1 MPDTPTRLD
10 NLRTLQ
16 SANVDVAFATAFG
29 TLVSGTFLVG
39 FIQLLGGSDFWIGL
53 LTAVPAFI
61 GILQIP
67 GAVWGRR
74 YSSFRSF
81 IAPGGWAWRLLYLPL
96 IVLPLIQR
104 PSELRLIILTICI
117 GLATAAVQIVSP
129 IYNEWIADLVPANSR
144 GWYFSRRTL
153 ISTLV
158 GMLIGFVGAVLLD
171 QFRGQGQAAAGFSLI
186 FAIGCACGILS
197 MVYFLRMKDSVRTE
211 PVRGHV
217 KDTFRMIVEPVKDKN
232 FRNILIFTAIF
243 MASQGFAGSLF
254 AAYAR
259 EVLNMSF
266 TILQLTAVAH
276 AIGTIAFVKMWG
288 YLADKYGNKPILA
301 LLMIGVILTPGVWL
315 ATQPDRPVF
324 NAVVLIVGHLFN
336 GLVWSGVTVAQ
347 LNLYMATAKPEDRA
361 NYLGA
366 ALAVQAIAGGLAPLL
381 GSGMMAG
388 LREAMPAML
397 AYKYVFGTV
406 MLIRVIA
413 TVTLIPVREP
423 GATSLRST
431 FNQIRRVSPSGVRAL
446 RAMTTSKDDFGREAA
461 VRSLGHAQ
469 LSMATDELAHALRDP
484 SPRVRRQ
491 AAESLGKIGTEA
503 AAMALIEHILTFPE
517 LADEETIAALG
528 DAPHSQ
534 AVPILVKVLEDP
546 RASLR
551 RAAAKALGRIG
562 DPASLEPLSLAAK
575 EPGDTDLRRAA
586 IQALRIMEARDAT
599 QVFGDAL
606 LDPHPSVRTASAE
619 AVGELELRSLA
630 DTIRQSVEW
639 FPDDALSEMAYALGC
654 VGGVQDLP
662 LILRTAQ
669 GAVNDTTRRRCLL
682 GAARLLGV
690 ESDLYRMMTL
700 EEIARDNALLQR
712 LRPGIRRNPVIG
724 QALDRYSTGD
734 EAGALRLMADAK
746 PLPMLAVFADHPVE
760 DSFIVAALAY
770 SQYESS
776 STSQ

>member
-1 MPDTPTRLD
+1 MSQAPTRLD

-16 SANVDVAFATAFG
+16 AANVDVAFSTAFG

-74 YSSFRSF
+74 FSTFRGF
-81 IAPGGWAWRLLYLPL
+81 IAPGGWIWRLLYLPL
-96 IVLPLIQR
+96 IVLPLI
-104 PSELRLIILTICI
+104 PWPGEIRLIILTVCI

-158 GMLIGFVGAVLLD
+158 GMVIGFTGAVLLD
-171 QFRGQGQAAAGFSLI
+171 QFRAQGQDAAGFAVI
-186 FAIGCACGILS
+186 FAIGCACGIVS
-197 MVYFLRMKDSVRTE
+197 MIYFLRMKDSVRPEPIRAKLKDTVRMIAQ
-211 PVRGHV
+211 PVR
-217 KDTFRMIVEPVKDKN
+217 DRN

-276 AIGTIAFVKMWG
+276 AVGTIAFVKMWG

-301 LLMIGVILTPGVWL
+301 LLMVGVIVTPAIWL
-315 ATQPDRPVF
+315 VSQPDRPLY
-324 NAVVLIVGHLFN
+324 NAVILIAGHLFN
-336 GLVWSGVTVAQ
+336 GLVWSGVTVTQ
-347 LNLYMATAKPEDRA
+347 LNLYMATARPEDRA

-366 ALAVQAIAGGLAPLL
+366 ALAVQALAGGISPLV
-381 GSGMMAG
+381 GSGMMAV
-388 LREAMPAML
+388 LRDSLPVML

-406 MLIRVIA
+406 MAIRVVA
-413 TVTLIPVREP
+413 TLTLIPVIEP
-423 GATSLRST
+423 GATSLRAAFS
-431 FNQIRRVSPSGVRAL
+431 QLRRVSPSGVKAL
-446 RAMTTSKDDFGREAA
+446 RAMSTSRDEYGREEA
-461 VRSLGHAQ
+461 VRSLGNAQ
-469 LSMATDELAHALRDP
+469 LMMATDELVAALRDP

-491 AAESLGKIGTEA
+491 AAESLGKIGSEDA
-503 AAMALIEHILTFPE
+503 ARALIRHIVDNPE
-517 LADEETIAALG
+517 LAEEEAIAALG
-528 DAPHSQ
+528 DAPHAE
-534 AVPILVKVLEDP
+534 AVPILVQFLQNP

-551 RAAAKALGRIG
+551 RAAAKALGRVG
-562 DPASLEPLSLAAK
+562 DPAALGPLSKATA

-586 IQALRIMEARDAT
+586 IQALRIMEAREVAS
-599 QVFGDAL
+599 VFADAL
-606 LDPHPSVRTASAE
+606 LDPHPSVRTAAAE
-619 AVGELELRSLA
+619 AVGELELRGLA
-630 DTIRQSVEW
+630 PTIRQSIEW

-654 VGGVQDLP
+654 VGDVQDLP
-662 LILRTAQ
+662 LILQTAEA
-669 GAVNDTTRRRCLL
+669 AVTDTTRRRCLL
-682 GAARLLGV
+682 GAARLLSV
-690 ESDLYRMMTL
+690 ESEFYQLMTL
-700 EEIARDNALLQR
+700 EEIARDNALLSR
-712 LRPGIRRNPVIG
+712 LRPGMRRNPVIAK
-724 QALDRYSTGD
+724 ALDRYSSGD
-734 EAGALRLMADAK
+734 EAGALRLMAEAK

-760 DSFIVAALAY
+760 DAFMVAALAY
-770 SQYESS
+770 AHFESAS
-776 STSQ
+776 PSR

>member
-1 MPDTPTRLD
+1 MAEAPTRLD

-16 SANVDVAFATAFG
+16 SANVDVAFSTAFG

-74 YSSFRSF
+74 YASFRSF
-81 IAPGGWAWRLLYLPL
+81 IAPGGWIWRLLYLPL
-96 IVLPLIQR
+96 IILPLIDW
-104 PSELRLIILTICI
+104 PSNLRLVVLTVCI

-158 GMLIGFVGAVLLD
+158 GMVIGFTGAVLLD
-171 QFRGQGQAAAGFSLI
+171 QFRNHGQDAAGFSII
-186 FAIGCACGILS
+186 FAIGCACGIIS
-197 MVYFLRMKDSVRTE
+197 MIYFLRMKDSVRAE
-211 PVRGHV
+211 PVRGRI
-217 KDTFRMIVEPVKDKN
+217 KDTARMIAQPIRDKN

-301 LLMIGVILTPGVWL
+301 LLMIGVIVTPAVWL
-315 ATQPDRPVF
+315 VSQPDRPTF
-324 NAVVLIVGHLFN
+324 NAVVLIAGHLFN
-336 GLVWSGVTVAQ
+336 GFVWSGVTVAQ

-361 NYLGA
+361 NYLGS
-366 ALAVQAIAGGLAPLL
+366 ALAVQAIAGGISPLL

-406 MLIRVIA
+406 MVIRVIA

-461 VRSLGHAQ
+461 VKSLGTAQ
-469 LSMATDELAHALRDP
+469 LSMATAELATALRDP

-491 AAESLGKIGTEA
+491 AAESLGKIGTPD
-503 AAMALIEHILTFPE
+503 AAMALIQHIESYPD

-528 DAPHSQ
+528 DAPHPQ
-534 AVPILVKVLEDP
+534 AVPILVKVLENP

-551 RAAAKALGRIG
+551 RAAARALGRIG
-562 DPASLEPLSLAAK
+562 DTSSLEPLSRAAK

-586 IQALRIMEARDAT
+586 VQALRVMEARDALS
-599 QVFGDAL
+599 VFGDAL
-606 LDPHPSVRTASAE
+606 VDPHPSVRTAAAE
-619 AVGELELRSLA
+619 AVGELELRALA
-630 DTIRQSVEW
+630 DTVRQSMEW

-662 LILRTAQ
+662 LILGTAQ
-669 GAVNDTTRRRCLL
+669 GAINDTTRRRCLL

-690 ESDLYRMMTL
+690 EGDLYRMMTL
-700 EEIARDNALLQR
+700 EDIARDNAMLQK
-712 LRPGIRRNPVIG
+712 LRTGIRRNPILG
-724 QALDRYSTGD
+724 QALDRYSSGD

-776 STSQ
+776 ASSS